1 MSLGISVFCREN
13 LSPWS
18 KTLKTP
24 SLKFEKENFGAN
36 GGRKQLF
43 EYCISAKLYYQFNLE
58 GDRLLVRKPS
68 GHGLGFLQ
76 APYTIALWPSRRNRQ
91 WEGSD
96 RVLHEDGAGCY
107 QSLARIVMEPGVHIV
122 RLEGATATC
131 RPCRI
136 AA

>member
-1 MSLGISVFCREN
+1 MTWMPRPRDEFGHFCFCREN

-24 SLKFEKENFGAN
+24 FLKFEKENFGAN

-76 APYTIALWPSRRNRQ
+76 APYTIADWQRRTGRK
-91 WEGSD
+91 WEGNLPPWVYEAWHS
-96 RVLHEDGAGCY
+96 
-107 QSLARIVMEPGVHIV
+107 
-122 RLEGATATC
+122 
-131 RPCRI
+131 
-136 AA
+136 